1 VPYKTEIVCAH
12 TFIEWISSVME
23 YAPFKTM
30 SYGKIGTLSKP
41 AKCAGTLLNCYAAK
55 SKNQGVQK

>member
-1 VPYKTEIVCAH
+1 
-12 TFIEWISSVME
+12 ME